1 MDLNPK
7 THGPRSTHSTM
18 TPREWSSLTAA
29 SSFTRGHWISSATR
43 ARTATTS
50 LPWRR
55 RTTGSHSHPLAI
67 IGVIAI
73 LNLNAV
79 VLVDEVENGAGDLD
93 EDLFDGLQRS
103 HFSNPEKLHSNQP
116 LHGSQS
122 QDPRTQVHPQHHDP
136 TRVVKLDGSFVFHQR
151 PLDLIGSTGED
162 GNDIIALAETDN
174 CEIAGDL
181 DEDLT
186 FIPDEIVSARDLT
199 VILLPLSAS
208 SPFSTSTL

>member
-50 LPWRR
+50 LPLAETDNCEIAGDLDEDLTFIPDEIVSARDL
-55 RTTGSHSHPLAI
+55 TVILFAI

-103 HFSNPEKLHSNQP
+103 R
-116 LHGSQS
+116 G
-122 QDPRTQVHPQHHDP
+122 
-136 TRVVKLDGSFVFHQR
+136 
-151 PLDLIGSTGED
+151 
-162 GNDIIALAETDN
+162 
-174 CEIAGDL
+174 
-181 DEDLT
+181 
-186 FIPDEIVSARDLT
+186 
-199 VILLPLSAS
+199 
-208 SPFSTSTL
+208 